1 MLRLVGNFVLVL
13 GLLLIAVAILLP
25 VMQWI
30 PVGLSV
36 AIGVP
41 GIVLIALGFSF
52 RSLQTSSHPA
62 PEILQTLYSADR
74 KFRATVRQRSD
85 SHYQVEYW
93 ALVNNQ
99 TEHGLEQ
106 QYIRQGGSTIADSL
120 ASAVDLATD
129 RLRSS
134 G

>member
-13 GLLLIAVAILLP
+13 GLLLIAAAILLP

-41 GIVLIALGFSF
+41 GIVLIALGLSF

-62 PEILQTLYSADR
+62 PEILQTLYSTDR

-93 ALVNNQ
+93 ALVNNH

-120 ASAVDLATD
+120 ASALDLATE